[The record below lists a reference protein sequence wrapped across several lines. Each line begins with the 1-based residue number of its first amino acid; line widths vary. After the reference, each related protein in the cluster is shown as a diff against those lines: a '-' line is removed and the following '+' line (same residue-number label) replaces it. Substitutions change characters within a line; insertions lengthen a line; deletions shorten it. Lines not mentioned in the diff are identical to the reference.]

1 MNNKRNLLLYI
12 PALLFVT
19 ATFLVGCG
27 GEVQDLEDIPQDEK
41 IIDESTNLFSVDD
54 KIFYIP
60 SPVQTSLLM
69 KKIAAPYSKD
79 LLNDVA
85 KVGNYTTS
93 FKQAVNIGV
102 YGADL
107 GYITANNKNQEAIS
121 HLSAVKK
128 LSDEL
133 GVSSAFDFSELEKF
147 GGNAGNEQEML
158 TIITHAYKS
167 CEEFLRQDER
177 HDVAGLIMA
186 GALIESLYFAVN
198 FVDAPDNQDV
208 INRIGEQASTL
219 DNIVLVL
226 NPHYS
231 KSENP
236 ELSTFVDKLVK
247 LQGEFDRIKVS
258 YSYQES
264 TIDAANKLCT
274 INSKSQISI
283 KPAMVKS
290 IANQIKAIRDLITS

>member
-1 MNNKRNLLLYI
+1 
-12 PALLFVT
+12 
-19 ATFLVGCG
+19 LVGCG
-27 GEVQDLEDIPQDEK
+27 GAEQELEDIPQDEK
-41 IIDESTNLFSVDD
+41 IIDEETSLFNVDD

-69 KKIAAPYSKD
+69 KKIAAPYSNH

-85 KVGNYTTS
+85 RVESYTTS

-133 GVSSAFDFSELEKF
+133 GVSSAFNFSELEKF

-167 CEEFLRQDER
+167 CEEFLRDDER

-198 FVDAPDNQDV
+198 FVDTPDNQDV
-208 INRIGEQASTL
+208 INRIGEQTTTL
-219 DNIVLVL
+219 DNIILIL
-226 NPHYS
+226 NRHYS
-231 KSENP
+231 KTDNI
-236 ELSTFVDKLVK
+236 ELSEFVDLLVK
-247 LQGEFDRIKVS
+247 LQSEFKHIKIH
-258 YSYQES
+258 YTFAKS
-264 TIDAANKLCT
+264 TVDEGNKLCT
-274 INSKSQISI
+274 INSKSVINI
-283 KPAMVKS
+283 KPAMIKN
-290 IANQIKAIRDLITS
+290 IANQIKEIRDSITS

>member
-12 PALLFVT
+12 PALLFLT
-19 ATFLVGCG
+19 STFLVGCG
-27 GEVQDLEDIPQDEK
+27 GEEQELEGIPQDEK
-41 IIDESTNLFSVDD
+41 IIDEETSLFSVGN
-54 KIFYIP
+54 KIYYIP

-69 KKIAAPYSKD
+69 KKIAAPYNSN

-85 KVGNYTTS
+85 RAESYTTS

-133 GVSSAFDFSELEKF
+133 GVSSAFNFSELEKF

-167 CEEFLRQDER
+167 CEEFLRAEER
-177 HDVAGLIMA
+177 HVVAGLIMA

-198 FVDAPDNQDV
+198 FVDTPDNQDV
-208 INRIGEQASTL
+208 INRIGEQTTTL
-219 DNIVLVL
+219 DNIILIL
-226 NPHYS
+226 KLPDRA
-231 KSENP
+231 ENI
-236 ELSTFVDKLVK
+236 ELSEFVDLLVK
-247 LQGEFDRIKVS
+247 LQSEFKHIKID
-258 YSYQES
+258 YTFAES
-264 TIDAANKLCT
+264 TVDEGNKLCT
-274 INSKSQISI
+274 INSKSVINI
-283 KPAMVKS
+283 KPAMIKN
-290 IANQIKAIRDLITS
+290 IANKIKEIRDSITS